1 MKYWI
6 AVVSKE
12 HTMRGVAGCF
22 MQACHGKAAPLRRMS
37 QQDWVIF
44 YSPKQS
50 MAGAEKCQAF
60 TAIGQVTG
68 DNVYPFRMFPDFIPF
83 RRDVQFYDCHETPIL
98 PLVSQLDFIPQ
109 KDKWG
114 YPFRFG
120 FLEINAHDFH
130 LIKSKMLPDE
140 ERRKDILC

>member
-6 AVVSKE
+6 AVVSKD
-12 HTMRGVAGCF
+12 HTMRGVAGSF

-37 QQDWVIF
+37 RHDWVIF

-50 MAGAEKCQAF
+50 MEGIAKCQAF

-68 DNVYPFRMFPDFIPF
+68 DNVYPFEMFPGFIPF
-83 RRDVQFYDCHETPIL
+83 RRDVQFYDCHEIPIL
-98 PLVSQLDFIPQ
+98 PLVNQLDFIPL

-130 LIKSKMLPDE
+130 LIKSKMQPDE
-140 ERRKDILC
+140 ERRADILS